1 MFIYVDKTGSVAAL
15 KNGLENILQNE
26 SVKSLLI
33 LAADENGF
41 TPETVDPILSGLSV
55 PVMGGI
61 FPQIIYGKENLSKG
75 TIVAGLPTTS
85 NIQFIPDIKELSIDF
100 EEIIDEKFP
109 EISPDQ
115 QTMFLFVDGLSIR
128 IEDLLD
134 SLFNVF
140 GLDINYVGGGAG
152 KLDFTPSYCLFTN
165 DGLKK
170 DGAVLAMTDLKSG
183 IGVGHGWETIRGP
196 FKVTESHLNEIRTLD
211 WRPAFDVYREVVEEV
226 SGEKFTKDNFLEMS
240 KGYPFGINKV
250 GSEKIVRYPFSE
262 GENGAVVIVG
272 TAPQESFVD
281 ILTGNNDSLVA
292 AAGKAFN
299 EGKEAFS
306 GSTINQWTFFIDCV
320 SRVLFMEDEFI
331 RELDAVSEDNV
342 PLIGALT
349 LGEIAN
355 SGDDYLEFYNKT
367 AVIAVIE

>member
-1 MFIYVDKTGSVAAL
+1 MIINLDRTGNVDSFKENLEHVLEDKSV
-15 KNGLENILQNE
+15 Q
-26 SVKSLLI
+26 SLLI
-33 LAADENGF
+33 LACDENGF
-41 TPETVDPILSGLSV
+41 TPETIDPLLAELTI

-75 TIVAGLPTTS
+75 TIIAGLSTTP
-85 NIQFIPDIKELSIDF
+85 NIQFIPDITDLKIDF
-100 EEIIDEKFP
+100 EDLIDEKFP
-109 EISPDQ
+109 EMAQDQ
-115 QTMFLFVDGLSIR
+115 QTMFVFVDGLSIR
-128 IEDLLD
+128 IGDLLD
-134 SLFNVF
+134 SLFNIF

-170 DGAVLAMTDLKSG
+170 DGAILALTDLTSG
-183 IGVGHGWETIRGP
+183 IGVGHGWETVRGP
-196 FKVTESHLNEIRTLD
+196 FKATESHLNEIKTLD

-226 SGEKFTKDNFLEMS
+226 SGKTFTDNNFSEMS
-240 KGYPFGINKV
+240 QGYPFGINKL
-250 GSEKIVRYPFSE
+250 GAEKIVRYPFSE
-262 GENGAVVIVG
+262 GENGSVVIVG
-272 TAPQESFVD
+272 TVPQDSFVD

-292 AAGKAFN
+292 AASKAFN
-299 EGKEAFS
+299 YGKETFS
-306 GSTINQWTFFIDCV
+306 GSTTNKWTFFIDCV
-320 SRVLFMEDEFI
+320 SRVLFMDDEFP
-331 RELDAVSEDNV
+331 RELDAVHEDDV